1 MKPSQNTSKK
11 RTKVLFVINPKSG
24 SARDNTLKDLIT
36 EQAESQNFDFQI
48 YNMMGDDE
56 ARISTEV
63 KRFRPDIVAAAG
75 GDGTVK
81 LLAGL
86 LANTK
91 ITLAIIPYGSANGM
105 AKELYISDIN
115 FALELLSTGKQKTI
129 DLITIN
135 DEICIHLADVGLN
148 ARVVKR
154 FEKDPKR
161 GKLIYAKHLFGEMFF
176 LKSYRFQIEYDGH
189 DIMRKG
195 VSITF
200 ANAMRYGT
208 GAIINP
214 HGILDDGKFELVI
227 VKPFPRVQLLSI
239 AWKMFMGKLHTSDY
253 VEIISCEEAKIISSR
268 KTTLQVDGE
277 VIGKVKEINLRVM
290 PKALCVLVPKDFKS
304 EAVRKP

>member
-1 MKPSQNTSKK
+1 MKQALKTAKS

-24 SARDNTLKDLIT
+24 SAQDDTLKDLIS
-36 EQAESQNFDFQI
+36 EQAETQNFDFQI
-48 YNMMGDDE
+48 YNMTGNDE
-56 ARISTEV
+56 ARISTEI
-63 KRFRPDIVAAAG
+63 KRFRPSIVAAAG

-81 LLAGL
+81 MVAGI

-105 AKELYISDIN
+105 AKELYISDID
-115 FALELLSTGKQKTI
+115 FALELLSAGKVKPI
-129 DLITIN
+129 DLININ
-135 DEICIHLADVGLN
+135 KEICIHLADVGLN

-176 LKSYRFQIEYDGH
+176 LKSYRFQIKH
-189 DIMRKG
+189 DDEEISRKG

-227 VKPFPRVQLLSI
+227 VKPFPRVQLMSI
-239 AWKMFMGKLHTSDY
+239 AWKMFRGKLHTSDY
-253 VEIISCEEAKIISSR
+253 VEIISCEEATIISSR

-277 VIGKVKEINLRVM
+277 VIGKVKEIKLSIM
-290 PKALCVLVPKDFKS
+290 PKALSVLVPKDFKT